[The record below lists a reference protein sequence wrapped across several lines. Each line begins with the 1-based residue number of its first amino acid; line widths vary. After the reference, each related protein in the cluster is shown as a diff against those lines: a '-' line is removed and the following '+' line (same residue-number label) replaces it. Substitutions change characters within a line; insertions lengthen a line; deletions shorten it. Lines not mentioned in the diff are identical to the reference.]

1 MLKENLQKMLNDQL
15 NLELYSAYAYYSMA
29 AYMDNKSL
37 DGFAHWMKLQ
47 AEEELQ
53 HAQKIYN
60 YLCDTGSK
68 VTMQAIKQPP
78 VEFSSPL
85 DAFKQALE
93 HEKHLAVE
101 INKISVAAS
110 QSQDNT
116 TVTFLD
122 WFLTEQVEE
131 VAQTSTICDK
141 LEMTGDNGH
150 GILLLNNELRER
162 QREAAAGE

>member
-1 MLKENLQKMLNDQL
+1 MINEKIEAALNDQL
-15 NLELYSAYAYYSMA
+15 NVELYSAYAYLSMA
-29 AYMDNKSL
+29 AYMDYRSL

-60 YLCDTGSK
+60 YLSDVGAK
-68 VTMQAIKQPP
+68 IVMQAIDQPP
-78 VEFSSPL
+78 TDFSSVL
-85 DAFKQALE
+85 EAFEKALE
-93 HEKHLAVE
+93 HEKFLATKLNE
-101 INKISVAAS
+101 ISHAAGELK
-110 QSQDNT
+110 DNT

-141 LEMTGDNGH
+141 LALIGDDGH
-150 GILLLNNELRER
+150 GLLLLNNELRER
-162 QREAAAGE
+162 QREELDQ